1 MKAFIESQINYCP
14 LIWMFGSRTM
24 DNKINRIHDIAL
36 RLVYSITA
44 LTLINYSRRMD
55 CSQSTTGISKRLQV
69 F

>member
-36 RLVYSITA
+36 RLVYSD
-44 LTLINYSRRMD
+44 YSSNFDKLLKKDGLFSIHDRN
-55 CSQSTTGISKRLQV
+55 I
-69 F
+69 